1 MKKVLFG
8 SVALAALGIA
18 APAIAADM
26 AARPMARPAAFT
38 NWSGCYVGGEVGNSW
53 GHSNGYS
60 TTATSVRITG
70 TGAAAPGI
78 PDAVA
83 AGAPLTN
90 GFDMTGFTGGGYGGC
105 QVQFG
110 VWVLGAEGN
119 FLAINKEG
127 HAFYVNGPSTAFLP
141 LANGGSSIVPAGAYW
156 SAKERWVATARAKLG
171 YAIDKW
177 LFSVSGGAA
186 WMKIDTVESVTTF
199 SFPAPGS
206 SSPLVASNL
215 QSDVRVGWTVGGAV
229 EYALPYNW
237 SIRTE
242 YLYVQI
248 PSYTTLTPGDY
259 PSAVRLPNNI
269 SAGRLSN
276 HILLSGLSY
285 KFF

>member
-1 MKKVLFG
+1 MKKLLLG
-8 SVALAALGIA
+8 TLALVAGIA
-18 APAIAADM
+18 APAAAADM
-26 AARPMARPAAFT
+26 GVRPLARPAAYT
-38 NWSGCYVGGEVGNSW
+38 NWSGCFVGGEGGNLW

-60 TTATSVRITG
+60 TTASSVRL
-70 TGAAAPGI
+70 TGAGI
-78 PDAVA
+78 PALVA

-110 VWVLGAEGN
+110 VWVLGAEGS
-119 FLAINKEG
+119 FLVNNKEG
-127 HAFYVNGPSTAFLP
+127 QAFYVNGPSTAFLP
-141 LANGGSSIVPAGAYW
+141 LAGGGTSTVPAGAYW

-186 WMKIDTVESVTTF
+186 WMKIDTAESVTVF
-199 SFPAPGS
+199 GFPAPNS
-206 SSPLVASNL
+206 SSPLIASNL
-215 QSDVRVGWTVGGAV
+215 QTDYRIGWTVGGAV

-248 PSYTTLTPGDY
+248 PSYTTLTPGTY
-259 PSAVRLPNNI
+259 PTSVHLPNNI
-269 SAGRLSN
+269 SAGRLNN
-276 HILLSGLSY
+276 HILLSGLAY